1 MAFGVSANRSSS
13 SSRGPSPGFRF
24 TVYALFA
31 VTLMYLD
38 QRGQWLGEV
47 RYVLQAAAYPV
58 QLAVS
63 SPSAAWRWLQDAA
76 RTRDALRAE
85 NEQLRAL
92 QRELE
97 LRTLRYQAL
106 ARENAELR
114 GLRDALPP
122 VAEKWLVAEVINVA
136 PNTFRHSVLINRGT
150 RNGVFKGQAVLD
162 DQGLI
167 GQTAHVGP
175 WSAEVI
181 LITDQEHALPVQIER
196 TGLRTIAVG
205 TGEGLALPYL
215 PANAD
220 VEVGD
225 LLVTSGLGGVFPH
238 GYPVGRISAISRES
252 VQPLAQVRAAPLAR
266 INRAREVMLVWFRD
280 AHPAAP
286 GSTTGADLLTGDPAI
301 QPQPAPDRS
310 KGAESQK
317 AGDSAKP
324 AAATQSASSRKP
336 DSAAASGSAAGAARA
351 PAADSNGS
359 AQAAR
364 PSASSSGAASAAG
377 TSGNSAPAAGASEA
391 VTPPPTTRGA
401 AAPEAGRPPATARG
415 AAAPTGNTPA
425 GSTPETSTANPRA
438 AGTSAPNAPGATG
451 PATSSPAGNAPRSNT
466 SAAGA
471 PAADSPARNDA
482 GTPAPAGA
490 GTRQGG
496 AQ

>member
-1 MAFGVSANRSSS
+1 MAFGVSANRSHS

-24 TVYALFA
+24 TLYAICA

-38 QRGQWLGEV
+38 QRGQWLTEV
-47 RYVLQAAAYPV
+47 RYALQAAAYPV

-63 SPSAAWRWLQDAA
+63 SPSAAWRWLQEAS
-76 RTRDALRAE
+76 RTREALRAE
-85 NEQLRAL
+85 NEQLRAR

-220 VEVGD
+220 VQVGD
-225 LLVTSGLGGVFPH
+225 LLITSGLGGVFPH
-238 GYPVGRISAISRES
+238 GYPVGRVSAVSRES

-266 INRAREVMLVWFRD
+266 IDRAREVMLVWFRE

-286 GSTTGADLLTGDPAI
+286 GSTTGADLLTGDPKI
-301 QPQPAPDRS
+301 QPQPAPARP
-310 KGAESQK
+310 KPAESAAPGDGAK
-317 AGDSAKP
+317 AP
-324 AAATQSASSRKP
+324 AASQVASSRKP
-336 DSAAASGSAAGAARA
+336 EGAAASAAGAAAGA
-351 PAADSNGS
+351 PPAPTADSNGS
-359 AQAAR
+359 ARAAL
-364 PSASSSGAASAAG
+364 PSTSPSGAASAAG
-377 TSGNSAPAAGASEA
+377 ASGNGGSATGAPRAGATNARGAGTPVANTPAAGAPDAGTANARAAGTPATSAPAAN
-391 VTPPPTTRGA
+391 
-401 AAPEAGRPPATARG
+401 ARG
-415 AAAPTGNTPA
+415 AGTPVV
-425 GSTPETSTANPRA
+425 N
-438 AGTSAPNAPGATG
+438 
-451 PATSSPAGNAPRSNT
+451 
-466 SAAGA
+466 A
-471 PAADSPARNDA
+471 PAANARGA
-482 GTPAPAGA
+482 GTPAANAPATNAPAAGSPAQNDADTQAPAGA
-490 GTRQGG
+490 ASRQGG